1 MATNYEIL
9 LSTGRITKPEFD
21 VLENLAN
28 FTETMTNL
36 EDNTDDVWDQY
47 EDGTITRAQY
57 DEIETQNQA
66 KFASLSKMYDQL
78 ALANIDLVKRV
89 SRV

>member
-9 LSTGRITKPEFD
+9 LSASRITKPEFD
-21 VLENLAN
+21 VLEKLAD

-47 EDGTITRAQY
+47 ETGTITRAQY

-66 KFASLSKMYDQL
+66 KFASFSKMYDQL